1 MYDPYNNSRYP
12 PCSCLLS
19 LHCPPPPS
27 ASASLDDLAHLVRPF
42 KPWGGEDCSYLHA
55 YAAAPAHGLNLFVML
70 GMMAVSIALQQ
81 LVAEDDRDG
90 DRDNRC
96 GQQEKEKLE
105 KERLVGAQRRRVGS
119 DVCL

>member
-1 MYDPYNNSRYP
+1 
-12 PCSCLLS
+12 
-19 LHCPPPPS
+19 
-27 ASASLDDLAHLVRPF
+27 
-42 KPWGGEDCSYLHA
+42 
-55 YAAAPAHGLNLFVML
+55 ML